1 MGAYA
6 MADIKQKGM
15 SNWSGDLQTG
25 TGTMS
30 VGSGLVENLPL
41 TFASR
46 FQGKEGSNPEE
57 LIGAA
62 HAGCY
67 NMVVA
72 KVLAAGGHPPEEL
85 ETTATVTL
93 SEVEGGFKVSA
104 IALQTRGGGEGIDE
118 ETLRSA
124 AETAKDNC
132 PISQLLKPGL
142 DSLTVEVE
150 LI

>member
-1 MGAYA
+1 

-25 TGTMS
+25 TGTLS

-72 KVLAAGGHPPEEL
+72 DVLAKGGHPPQKL

-93 SEVEGGFKVSA
+93 SKVEGGFKVTA
-104 IALQTRGGGEGIDE
+104 IALHTRGGGEDIDL

-124 AETAKDNC
+124 AETAKENC

-142 DSLTVEVE
+142 DSLTVDVE